1 MKKIINKTE
10 LKTIIND
17 IKTDLNIC
25 IQNIEYRERVINLLE
40 NSIKNN
46 IEKYK
51 NYDIITSHEF
61 INDFIQIDP
70 VYSLSY
76 TIYNDIQIIK
86 KVNGDI
92 KQINYIPYA
101 AYISIGKYNDNYF
114 YNRYQIQENSFI
126 EKNNKYIVRAS
137 KTLTA

>member
-61 INDFIQIDP
+61 INDFIQIAQ

-86 KVNGDI
+86 KDNGDI

>member
-17 IKTDLNIC
+17 IKIDLNIC

-61 INDFIQIDP
+61 INDFIQIDQ

-86 KVNGDI
+86 KANGDI